1 MLADY
6 KSSVSIRVESVLTK
20 NSIEVI
26 FFPLKTQVFLICQVC
41 TPLYLTAYKR
51 L

>member
-26 FFPLKTQVFLICQVC
+26 FFPLKTQVFLKYAKYAHLSI
-41 TPLYLTAYKR
+41 
-51 L
+51 